1 MTNPTTTSSPGID
14 SLAQALG
21 FEPDDHVTVATHKV
35 QRARTISA
43 AELDFEYSAGLLD
56 QQDTWI
62 GAQPVKPA
70 LGDKRAKYG
79 DVACVRVLYADFDRK
94 DSTDEAQID
103 RAISQLS
110 LILGVGPISVVDSG
124 GGLHPRWKLEA
135 PIAPEDAKGALK
147 RWGITVQRVAQEYGF
162 KADSVFDLPRVLRLP
177 GTVNEKYDP
186 PRPVSI
192 TERPFAT
199 VSTAA
204 VWSKLDHASAKK
216 SPLAELE
223 HPNPAI
229 DDEEFREA
237 VSAVE
242 PVAKPQLKQTLSE
255 RAVNSEVQRDLDR
268 LERLS
273 VNGWDGEPWHNTTRD
288 VAYRLAKIARSPE
301 TTLDEEYLRGQFFRA
316 APQDDEGFDEDLL
329 EKYWESGLERAAED
343 FAEGNAYELAGS
355 GDDLFADDM
364 DEMLAGIQ
372 AATEESLDAMSFE
385 SSVSSGD
392 GEPQVSLEDLY
403 AGLER
408 PLVPGF
414 GGRDALRGFPV
425 PTDTSSRIA
434 MRVQGLGDRIS
445 DLHAAEHDEYMHP
458 HCRECFPDRWRVQLH
473 RWVVLSPS
481 KDPSEIRPP
490 IGQLAPD
497 EGYMWL
503 GETDEMG
510 EVDQLIDGYLPAN
523 SVGILNGRGSAGK
536 TFVAVDMA
544 LAISDPNRMQ
554 WRTPLSVN
562 GEETLGAVTD
572 HGPVLFLAGESA
584 PGVRDRMYAAIDH
597 SGSDRAAMRREG
609 RFMLRGEIPNLFTGG
624 AAYDSLL
631 KVVAD
636 IKPRLIIIDTLQKAS
651 AGAEANSAS
660 DMAIVHGRLA
670 ELKSA
675 TDGGSVMVIAHT
687 DKSDTT
693 TRGSSAIEDDADFVL
708 HVEGRD
714 KVRRMSV
721 EKMRDGAPGPD
732 YEFVVM
738 SHAGSAVA
746 VPVEE
751 GVRDEGKALED
762 MKRVAY
768 ALDRAHGATSE
779 DTMIKI
785 SEIKEHLDNMHP
797 TLRSR
802 AMAELKSR
810 GYVSYGGGQ
819 TNTRTYRL
827 TPAGRGWLQ
836 GQEMSVLVQGG
847 RKI

>member
-1 MTNPTTTSSPGID
+1 MTNPTTTSSPEID

-21 FEPDDHVTVATHKV
+21 FEPDDYVTVATHKV
-35 QRARTISA
+35 QRARTISV

-70 LGDKRAKYG
+70 LGDKRAKYS

-94 DSTDEAQID
+94 DATDEQILA
-103 RAISQLS
+103 AIGDLTE
-110 LILGVGPISVVDSG
+110 ILGTQPISIVNSG
-124 GGLHPRWKLEA
+124 GGLHPRWKLADPME
-135 PIAPEDAKGALK
+135 PEDAKGALK
-147 RWGITVQRVAQEYGF
+147 RWGITVQRVAEEHGF
-162 KADSVFDLPRVLRLP
+162 KADPVFDLPRVLRLP

-186 PRPVSI
+186 PRPTTV
-192 TERPFAT
+192 EAMREHGR
-199 VSTAA
+199 VSTAT
-204 VWSKLDHASAKK
+204 VWSKLDHAKKK
-216 SPLAELE
+216 SPLAE
-223 HPNPAI
+223 
-229 DDEEFREA
+229 EA
-237 VSAVE
+237 ATVDAG
-242 PVAKPQLKQTLSE
+242 VAAEALQAPQIERPQLKQTLSE
-255 RAVNSEVQRDLDR
+255 RAVNSEVQRDLER

-273 VNGWDGEPWHNTTRD
+273 VDGWDGEPWHNTTRD

-385 SSVSSGD
+385 SSISGGG
-392 GEPQVSLEDLY
+392 GEAQVSLEDLY
-403 AGLER
+403 SGLER

-414 GGRDALRGFPV
+414 GGKDALRGFAV
-425 PTDTSSRIA
+425 PTDTSNRIA

-445 DLHAAEHDEYMHP
+445 DLHAIEHDEYMHP

-490 IGQLAPD
+490 IGRLAPD

-536 TFVAVDMA
+536 TFIAVDMA

-554 WRTPLSVN
+554 WRTPLSAN

-609 RFMLRGEIPNLFTGG
+609 HFMMRREIPNLFTGG

-675 TDGGSVMVIAHT
+675 TDGGTVMVIAHT
-687 DKSDTT
+687 DKTDTT

-785 SEIKEHLDNMHP
+785 GEIKEHLDNMHP
-797 TLRSR
+797 TSRSR
-802 AMAELKSR
+802 AMAELKSM

>member
-1 MTNPTTTSSPGID
+1 MTNPTTTSSPGIG

-21 FEPDDHVTVATHKV
+21 FEPDDYVTVATQGV
-35 QRARTISA
+35 RVARTISV
-43 AELDFEYSAGLLD
+43 AELDFEYSAGLLSPE
-56 QQDTWI
+56 DTWI
-62 GAQPVKPA
+62 GAQPVKPTT
-70 LGDKRAKYG
+70 GDKRAKAA

-94 DSTDEAQID
+94 DSTDVAQID

-110 LILGVGPISVVDSG
+110 LVLGVGPISVVDSG

-135 PIAPEDAKGALK
+135 PIAPEDAKGVLN
-147 RWGITVQRVAQEYGF
+147 RWKLTVLRVAQECGF

-177 GTVNEKYDP
+177 GTVNEKYDH
-186 PRPVSI
+186 RPEVTI
-192 TERPFAT
+192 TPRPFAT
-199 VSTAA
+199 VPTAA
-204 VWSKLDHASAKK
+204 VWSKLDTARSGK
-216 SPLAELE
+216 SPLAE
-223 HPNPAI
+223 
-229 DDEEFREA
+229 EA
-237 VSAVE
+237 PTVDAD
-242 PVAKPQLKQTLSE
+242 VAAEALQAPQIERPQLKQTLSE
-255 RAVNSEVQRDLDR
+255 RAVNSEVQRDLER

-273 VNGWDGEPWHNTTRD
+273 VDGWDGEPWHNTTRD

-385 SSVSSGD
+385 SSISGGGD
-392 GEPQVSLEDLY
+392 EPQVSLEDLY
-403 AGLER
+403 SGLER

-414 GGRDALRGFPV
+414 GGKDALRGFAV

-445 DLHAAEHDEYMHP
+445 DLHAIEHDEYMHP

-490 IGQLAPD
+490 IGRLAPD

-536 TFVAVDMA
+536 TFIAVDMA

-609 RFMLRGEIPNLFTGG
+609 RFMLRREIPNLFTGG

-785 SEIKEHLDNMHP
+785 GEIKEHLDNMHP
-797 TLRSR
+797 TSRSR
-802 AMAELKSR
+802 AMAELKSM